1 MSTRTKAF
9 VNFYAAIGTLQ
20 TYAALDDNAKA
31 LAAKQDIA
39 VRFKVKDG
47 PDGVLVFKGGAVKAL
62 PYSEGT
68 KTNIVLNCSSNEK
81 FNDLVDGKG
90 AAVIPSKGFFK
101 LGFMLNK
108 QSAFNVLTA
117 EMAALMRKKEF
128 ADDKEMRLST
138 LLAFNAMIAALV
150 QIGNV
155 DDIGRMSAARIA
167 AGDIGIEITGECA
180 CTIRVTKQDGDTK
193 LEYIAEKSP
202 SPRAQMIFDSIG
214 TAKGVIDGK
223 LDAMYCISTGK
234 IAMLGFI
241 PMLDNLNKILN
252 LVPKYLA

>member
-31 LAAKQDIA
+31 LAAKQNIA
-39 VRFKVKDG
+39 VRFRVKDG
-47 PDGVLVFKGGAVKAL
+47 PDGVLTFKDGAVKAA
-62 PYSEGT
+62 PYAEGT
-68 KTNIVLNCSSNEK
+68 KTDIVLNFGSNQK

-90 AAVIPSKGFFK
+90 SSVIPSKGFLK
-101 LGFMLNK
+101 LGFLLK
-108 QSAFNVLTA
+108 KDSAFNKLTE

-128 ADDKEMRLST
+128 ADAQEKRLST
-138 LLAFNAMIAALV
+138 LLAFNAMIAALA

-155 DDIGRMSAARIA
+155 DDIGRISAARIPE
-167 AGDIGIEITGECA
+167 GDIAVEIPNECA
-180 CTIRVTKQDGDTK
+180 ITLRVTKKDGETN
-193 LEYIAEKSP
+193 LEYIAEQSP
-202 SPRAQMIFDSIG
+202 NPRAKMIFDSIE
-214 TAKGVIDGK
+214 TAKGVIDGE
-223 LDAMYCISTGK
+223 LDAMYCISSGR
-234 IAMLGFI
+234 IAMKGYI

>member
-20 TYAALDDNAKA
+20 TYAALDDNARA
-31 LAAKQDIA
+31 LAAKQNIA
-39 VRFKVKDG
+39 VRFRVKDG
-47 PDGVLVFKGGAVKAL
+47 PDGVLIFKDGAVKAV
-62 PYSEGT
+62 PYTEGT
-68 KTNIVLNCSSNEK
+68 KTDIVLNFGSNEK

-90 AAVIPSKGFFK
+90 SSVIPSKGFLK
-101 LGFMLNK
+101 LGFLLNK
-108 QSAFNVLTA
+108 QSAFNLLTA
-117 EMAALMRKKEF
+117 EMANKMRQKEF
-128 ADDKEMRLST
+128 ADDKELRLST

-155 DDIGRMSAARIA
+155 DDLGTMSAARIDE
-167 AGDIGIEITGECA
+167 GDIAVEITGECSL
-180 CTIRVTKQDGDTK
+180 TIRVTKKDGETK
-193 LEYIAEKSP
+193 LEYIAEESP
-202 SPRAQMIFDSIG
+202 NARSKMVFDSIE

-223 LDAMYCISTGK
+223 LDAMFCISSGK
-234 IAMLGFI
+234 IAMLGYI